1 MAFERRGKEP
11 RGSMRSG
18 YWKRKHEKWV
28 LEEEARGVG
37 TGRGS
42 MRSRYWKRK
51 HEEWVLEE
59 EA

>member
-1 MAFERRGKEP
+1 VGTR

-18 YWKRKHEKWV
+18 YWKRKQEEWV

-42 MRSRYWKRK
+42 MMSGYWKRK

>member
-1 MAFERRGKEP
+1 
-11 RGSMRSG
+11 MRSG
-18 YWKRKHEKWV
+18 YWKRKHEEWV
-28 LEEEARGVG
+28 LEKEARGVG

-42 MRSRYWKRK
+42 MRSGHWKMK